1 MMGLKK
7 IPRIENYWSASPTFC
22 CELLLLK
29 RFMTSHRFWKIWSN
43 LHVVDNSILR
53 PSICPESSGTVLNF
67 YLYICPV
74 TDTPKSLDCPGNSP
88 NEVAREK

>member
-1 MMGLKK
+1 MRAGL
-7 IPRIENYWSASPTFC
+7 RNNEFC
-22 CELLLLK
+22 LRGLIYIIYKYTDRPDYITC
-29 RFMTSHRFWKIWSN
+29 S
-43 LHVVDNSILR
+43 R
-53 PSICPESSGTVLNF
+53 PSICPESSGTVPNL

>member
-1 MMGLKK
+1 MKK
-7 IPRIENYWSASPTFC
+7 GDVGMV
-22 CELLLLK
+22 K
-29 RFMTSHRFWKIWSN
+29 RFYKKYGN
-43 LHVVDNSILR
+43 NR

>member
-1 MMGLKK
+1 MISMPSESWL
-7 IPRIENYWSASPTFC
+7 N
-22 CELLLLK
+22 LLCNN
-29 RFMTSHRFWKIWSN
+29 RYPDMIF
-43 LHVVDNSILR
+43 R
-53 PSICPESSGTVLNF
+53 PSICPESSGTVPNF